1 MRRNL
6 FLRYLAET
14 RATVAI
20 TFSLASIPL
29 LLAIGGAVDHARAF
43 SQKSALQKAA
53 DAAVLAAAG
62 AWRADPELTTTDLN
76 AIAEAI
82 FHPNVENA
90 KFARQGTTNF
100 QLTAVANSITAQVTT
115 TVPTTF
121 LKLAGLHEI
130 RIAVES
136 QAPAPPFDGE
146 IAFVLDHSNS
156 MTGTKHTKMLDATTE
171 LLDKLTA
178 SGTNN
183 KVKISLVPFA
193 GAVYVSLPGE
203 YALDG
208 VAGNTWTNCTRDR
221 HAPYNVGEE
230 APIPG
235 NSSSLWGRTD
245 GDDVISESEYDICQR
260 FADSNL
266 EIRRL
271 TSDHADTRNQL
282 SLLDTVGG
290 TGTSIVSGLQFAWQV
305 LSPSGIWQD
314 GASYGTK
321 PKFVFLLSD
330 GRQTQNGFGPGN
342 SYTLNNA
349 LNNLQTLCS
358 NMKAKGITIVTI
370 AYEIDDPAGK
380 DELRACASDSQY
392 YAEASGNTLA
402 SILKSIGHRVI
413 IGDLRL
419 TM

>member
-193 GAVYVSLPGE
+193 GAVYVSLPGDTHWME
-203 YALDG
+203 LPGIHGPIAHVIDTHHTTLEKKHQSLATVRHFGAVLTEMTSFPKVNMTSVKDLPTR
-208 VAGNTWTNCTRDR
+208 TWRF
-221 HAPYNVGEE
+221 VG
-230 APIPG
+230 
-235 NSSSLWGRTD
+235 
-245 GDDVISESEYDICQR
+245 
-260 FADSNL
+260 
-266 EIRRL
+266 
-271 TSDHADTRNQL
+271 
-282 SLLDTVGG
+282 
-290 TGTSIVSGLQFAWQV
+290 
-305 LSPSGIWQD
+305 
-314 GASYGTK
+314 
-321 PKFVFLLSD
+321 
-330 GRQTQNGFGPGN
+330 
-342 SYTLNNA
+342 
-349 LNNLQTLCS
+349 
-358 NMKAKGITIVTI
+358 
-370 AYEIDDPAGK
+370 
-380 DELRACASDSQY
+380 
-392 YAEASGNTLA
+392 
-402 SILKSIGHRVI
+402 
-413 IGDLRL
+413 
-419 TM
+419 